1 MLIQVLGPGCKNCK
15 TVESNVKEALQALN
29 MEATVEKVTDFSDII
44 NLGVMKTPG
53 LIIEG
58 EIKAS
63 GRIPSTEEIKGFLTK

>member
-15 TVESNVKEALQALN
+15 TVEANVREALQALN
-29 MEATVEKVTDFSDII
+29 MEANVEKVTDFSDII

-53 LIIEG
+53 LIIDG

-63 GRIPSTEEIKGFLTK
+63 GRIPSSEEIKGFLTK

>member
-15 TVESNVKEALQALN
+15 TVEANVREALQALD
-29 MEATVEKVTDFSDII
+29 MEANVEKVTDFSDII

-53 LIIEG
+53 LIIDG

-63 GRIPSTEEIKGFLTK
+63 GRIPSTEEIKGFLIK

>member
-15 TVESNVKEALQALN
+15 TVEANVREALQELK
-29 MEATVEKVTDFSDII
+29 MEANVEKVTDFSDII

-58 EIKAS
+58 EIKTS